1 MPPAARIGDAHVC
14 PLSNGPQ
21 PHTGGPV
28 AVGSATVF
36 ISGMPAVRVND
47 MTTCAGPPDA
57 VALGSFTVMI
67 DGMPAARL
75 GDNTVHGGVIAVGAA
90 QVMIG

>member
-1 MPPAARIGDAHVC
+1 M
-14 PLSNGPQ
+14 
-21 PHTGGPV
+21 

-36 ISGMPAVRVND
+36 ICGMPAVRVND

-67 DGMPAARL
+67 DGMPAARSA
-75 GDNTVHGGVIAVGAA
+75 TTRCTAGVVAVGCP